1 MITRRQLGWTAF
13 ILAGFLLAMNFGVAY
28 LTRNSVPRRVMRH
41 ASDSQPARVIA
52 LGNSLMAAGFEEPVF
67 DSAAGLTAQEGA
79 VNLSLGASSPVEQL
93 LLLRYALAHGIRPHT
108 LIYGFYDLQ
117 LSQPVEFSANDMIGN
132 HAMLY
137 YLEPIYA
144 RQFYSLS
151 ARDSLQFKALHNVPM
166 FADRGAIWS
175 KVEILRRSMAQ
186 QGMPQQNTNQFGKA
200 ADFSLLEPASADA
213 FRKDCEATQQLP
225 LAPPVAELIRQAHEA
240 NMDIVLVEMPM
251 RQSHRA
257 QFYETKW
264 WTDYMSHVR
273 DLLQP
278 YHVTFVDAGD
288 WAADDSLFD
297 DPLHLSQRGA
307 RLFSQ
312 RMGELLSV
320 KAGQIADNPLK

>member
-1 MITRRQLGWTAF
+1 MVTRRQLGWTAAV
-13 ILAGFLLAMNFGVAY
+13 LAGCLLAMNFGVAY

-41 ASDSQPARVIA
+41 ALDSQSARVMA

-67 DSAAGLTAQEGA
+67 DSAAGLSASEGA

-93 LLLRYALAHGIRPHT
+93 LLLRYALAHGIRPHL

-117 LSQPVEFSANDMIGN
+117 LSQPVQFSANDMIGN

-137 YLEPIYA
+137 YLEPVYA

-151 ARDSLQFKALHNVPM
+151 ARDSLQFSAFHDVPM
-166 FADRGAIWS
+166 FADRDAIWS

-186 QGMPQQNTNQFGKA
+186 QGMPQQNTNQFGRA
-200 ADFSLLEPASADA
+200 ADFSLLEPASADT
-213 FRKDCEATQQLP
+213 FRKDCEAATQLP
-225 LAPPVAELIRQAHEA
+225 LAPPVAELFRQAHEA

-251 RQSHRA
+251 RSSHRA

-264 WTDYMSHVR
+264 WNDYMAHVR
-273 DLLQP
+273 ELLRQ
-278 YHVTFVDAGD
+278 YNATFVDSSD
-288 WAADDSLFD
+288 WAANDSLFD

-307 RLFSQ
+307 NIFSQ
-312 RMGELLSV
+312 RIGELLSV
-320 KAGQIADNPLK
+320 KAAKIADNQLK

>member
-1 MITRRQLGWTAF
+1 
-13 ILAGFLLAMNFGVAY
+13 MNFAIAY

-41 ASDSQPARVIA
+41 ALESQPARVLA
-52 LGNSLMAAGFEEPVF
+52 LGNSLMAAGFDESVF
-67 DSAAGLTAQEGA
+67 DSAAGMTASNGA

-93 LLLRYALAHGIRPHT
+93 LLLRYALAHGIRPRL

-117 LSQPVEFSANDMIGN
+117 LTEPVRFSANDMIGN

-137 YLEPIYA
+137 YLEPNYA

-151 ARDSLQFKALHNVPM
+151 ARDSLQFSALHDVPM

-186 QGMPQQNTNQFGKA
+186 QGMPQENTNQFGRA
-200 ADFSLLEPASADA
+200 ADFSLLEPANVNA
-213 FRKDCEATQQLP
+213 FRMDCEAALRLP

-240 NMDIVLVEMPM
+240 DMDIVLVEMPM
-251 RQSHRA
+251 RRAHRA

-264 WTDYMSHVR
+264 WNDYIGHVR
-273 DLLQP
+273 ELLSP
-278 YHVTFVDAGD
+278 YNVTFVDSSD
-288 WAADDSLFD
+288 WATADSLFA

-307 RLFSQ
+307 VLFSRKIGALVSQ
-312 RMGELLSV
+312 
-320 KAGQIADNPLK
+320 KTAQIADNQIK